1 MVSKFS
7 INASIN
13 GLDEFIVCS
22 KEVTKKAEELQKAI
36 QRLNKTKLELETKFL
51 SE

>member
-13 GLDEFIVCS
+13 GLDEFIACS

-36 QRLNKTKLELETKFL
+36 QRLNKAELEIKFL